1 MERIF
6 LYIDIL
12 GFETLVRTNKTK
24 VDEIFRTFDG
34 LKVFKHPALQT
45 VVFSDTILVF
55 NKDESWPDH
64 YYCTYLTEYAQQLFY
79 RLSRI
84 NVFFKAIILKGDFNY
99 SNLKN
104 IDAYYGLA
112 LINAYHDESE
122 LEGFGLY
129 VEKAISDEVVT
140 FDKVTFN
147 EKYDYVFLC
156 QSILNLYD
164 HTSGVLPIKDLN
176 IFSETDTYHRIDE
189 DLRFL
194 REISYIKEQH
204 PVLRV
209 RDKYQK
215 VYQVYKNRLKDF
227 FNKFEIEG
235 FMPFTLN
242 DHYAGSI
249 DPFLLLAE
257 IEITKLKE

>member
-1 MERIF
+1 MERLF

-12 GFETLVRTNKTK
+12 GFEELVRTNKPK

-34 LKVFKHPALQT
+34 LKVFEHPALQT

-55 NKDESWPDH
+55 NKDENWPIH

-84 NVFFKAIILKGDFNY
+84 NIFFKAIILKGDFNY
-99 SNLKN
+99 SNLNN
-104 IDAYYGLA
+104 ISAYHGLA
-112 LINAYHDESE
+112 LINAYHDEKE

-129 VEKAISDEVVT
+129 VDKAISNEIVT
-140 FDKVTFN
+140 FEKVTFT

-156 QSILNLYD
+156 QSILNLYN
-164 HTSGVLPIKDLN
+164 HTAGVLPIEDLN
-176 IFSETDTYHRIDE
+176 IFSDTDTYFLIDE

-194 REISYIKEQH
+194 REIEYIKQQH
-204 PVLRV
+204 PVSKV

-215 VYQVYKNRLKDF
+215 VYQVYKDRLKDF
-227 FNKFEIEG
+227 FIKFENEG

-242 DHYAGSI
+242 DQYTGSI
-249 DPFLLLAE
+249 NPFLLLAE
-257 IEITKLKE
+257 TEINK